1 VKIKAKNFHFLI
13 FSNFLWLPMSFYSS
27 FYIQLQI
34 DAEQAEKDSLE
45 AERQRI
51 EERLQVRI
59 FLALLVRVGL
69 SVWIQMRT

>member
-1 VKIKAKNFHFLI
+1 
-13 FSNFLWLPMSFYSS
+13 MSFYSS